1 VRIEEFRL
9 GLSVMLPERYTLIPE
24 PVTALVFAFMA
35 ENQAVTLEDVRRVA
49 ELANLEL
56 TSDEESRMLRD
67 LGAILGH
74 VQQLNALDTAAVEP
88 LAQIAELLTG
98 VEGRAA
104 ALRVDEIRPSLDREP
119 VLAGAPSAD
128 STYFK
133 VPKVIER

>member
-1 VRIEEFRL
+1 
-9 GLSVMLPERYTLIPE
+9 
-24 PVTALVFAFMA
+24 MA

-49 ELANLEL
+49 ELAHLEL
-56 TSDEESRMLRD
+56 TSDEETRMLRD
-67 LGAILGH
+67 LSAILEH
-74 VQQLNALDTAAVEP
+74 VQQLNGLDTAAVEP

-104 ALRVDEIRPSLDREP
+104 ALRADEVCPSLDRAP
-119 VLAGAPSAD
+119 VLASAPAAD

>member
-1 VRIEEFRL
+1 
-9 GLSVMLPERYTLIPE
+9 M
-24 PVTALVFAFMA
+24 ALVFAFMA

-74 VQQLNALDTAAVEP
+74 VQQLNAMDTAAVEP

-98 VEGRAA
+98 VEGRAT
-104 ALRVDEIRPSLDREP
+104 ALRADEICPSLDREP
-119 VLAGAPSAD
+119 VLASATSAD